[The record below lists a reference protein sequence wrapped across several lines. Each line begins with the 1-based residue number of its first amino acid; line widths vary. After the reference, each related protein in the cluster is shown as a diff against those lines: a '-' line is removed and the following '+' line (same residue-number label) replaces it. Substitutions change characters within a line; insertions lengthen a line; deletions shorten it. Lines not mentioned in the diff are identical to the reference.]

1 MSPGLSGV
9 LVVHL
14 VAGQVVVRG
23 QKLLQDFRSSRQV
36 FGFVDFDRWPS
47 ERNKTS
53 FGKKSEKVSSFRF
66 SVTG

>member
-47 ERNKTS
+47 EEIKPV
-53 FGKKSEKVSSFRF
+53 SEKSPKKFPVFGFR
-66 SVTG
+66 